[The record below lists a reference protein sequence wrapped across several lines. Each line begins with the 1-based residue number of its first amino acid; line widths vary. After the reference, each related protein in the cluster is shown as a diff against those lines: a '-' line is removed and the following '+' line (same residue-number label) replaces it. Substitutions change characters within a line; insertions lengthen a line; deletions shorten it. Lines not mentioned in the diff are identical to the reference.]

1 MKKTLLFFV
10 AMLFLVM
17 VLVACNR
24 AYFVEE
30 TPTPVEIETPASEET
45 SPPLEG
51 ETLMSEETLHQYL
64 NESLFELTA
73 GVIVGE
79 MFYKDIEVFTIF
91 ESPFTDVL
99 GEPLSERGSFVF
111 YDGLEIVLSS
121 HDFAH
126 SITGTDLALFEIN
139 GIALNMARFELIA
152 TFGDPAFFSQEQQFW
167 NPNDPDDYR
176 WLGYDI
182 VLNGVTYRLEF
193 WFDSPDSAAHNFS
206 LRNLNM

>member
-1 MKKTLLFFV
+1 
-10 AMLFLVM
+10 MLFVFT
-17 VLVACNR
+17 AC
-24 AYFVEE
+24 
-30 TPTPVEIETPASEET
+30 SENSDSTT
-45 SPPLEG
+45 SPLPTEPEPALEAAIQ
-51 ETLMSEETLHQYL
+51 EAQNQLPDI
-64 NESLFELTA
+64 
-73 GVIVGE
+73 GVITGD

-91 ESPFTDVL
+91 ENPFADVL

-121 HDFAH
+121 YDFAH

-167 NPNDPDDYR
+167 NPNDPEDYG

-182 VLNGVTYRLEF
+182 ILNGVTYRLEF

-206 LRNLNM
+206 IRNLDM